1 MSPGRPRRAEGTTEL
16 SNENIEHGAK
26 RMRIALIRRR
36 YTPFGGAERYTAAV
50 AEGLVVRGHKVHLF
64 AERWVGEGDAM
75 SRIQFHRVAV
85 GPGPSFLRV
94 LAFAARAARA
104 VAREHYDAIVSFER
118 TLRQDVY
125 RAGDGCH
132 REWLLRRAPAI
143 APARR
148 ALMRAN
154 PLHATYLWLEGRI
167 FRDPCCR
174 LIIANSQRG
183 RDEIVRHYGTDLG
196 RIAVLLTGVDLEA
209 YHPRRRAERRA
220 AVRGSLGVGS
230 GEMVLLFVGSGFERK
245 GLGPLLRAIDLLR
258 RDAGQLP
265 LRLLVAGR
273 RELRYERAC
282 RRLGLADRV
291 TFLGGAHDV
300 ADLYAAADAFIL
312 PSLYDPFSNACL
324 EAMASGLPAITS
336 RANGTSE
343 LIEDGVEGF
352 VLEDPTDTGA
362 IAKAILAVG
371 DPAVRERMGQAA
383 RRRAEGHPFDAHLDQ
398 FLALI
403 EGAVPKAA

>member
-1 MSPGRPRRAEGTTEL
+1 
-16 SNENIEHGAK
+16 
-26 RMRIALIRRR
+26 MRIALIRRR

-50 AEGLVVRGHKVHLF
+50 AEGLVARGHEVHLF
-64 AERWVGEGDAM
+64 AERWVDDAGA
-75 SRIQFHRVAV
+75 SPRVSLHRVV
-85 GPGPSFLRV
+85 VPPGPSFVRA

-104 VAREHYDAIVSFER
+104 VAREDYDAIVSFER

-132 REWLLRRAPAI
+132 REWLLRRAPAM

-148 ALMRAN
+148 ALMRVN
-154 PLHATYLWLEGRI
+154 PLHATHLWLEGRI
-167 FRDPCCR
+167 FRDPRCR
-174 LIIANSQRG
+174 LIIANSQWG
-183 RDEIVRHYGTDLG
+183 RDEIVRHYGTDPG
-196 RIAVLLTGVDLEA
+196 RIAVLHTGVNLEA

-220 AVRGSLGVGS
+220 AVRGALGLGE
-230 GEMVLLFVGSGFERK
+230 GEMALLFVGSGFERK
-245 GLGPLLRAIDLLR
+245 GLGPLLRAMDLLR

-273 RELRYERAC
+273 REPRYERAS
-282 RRLGLADRV
+282 RRLGLAECV
-291 TFLGGAHDV
+291 TFLGGAHDM

-343 LIEDGVEGF
+343 LIEDGQEGF
-352 VLEDPTDTGA
+352 ILDDPTDPGA

-383 RRRAEGHPFDAHLDQ
+383 RWRAEAHPFDAHLDR